1 MDIAVSTQHLT
12 KVYKNKAVVRDAD
25 IQVNRGQVYG
35 LVGRNGAGKT
45 TILRMLCGC
54 ALPDQGTISLFGAV
68 EEKGLLMERR
78 RIGSVLESPS
88 FYPYFT
94 AKQNL
99 EYYRT
104 IRGIP
109 EDQSAEE
116 ALAIVGLTNTG
127 NKKFKNFSMGMKQKL
142 GLALAI
148 MGNPDLLIL
157 DEPTNG
163 LDPMGIVE
171 FRQIVARLNQEKGIT
186 MIISSHILGELS
198 RIATHY
204 GFIENGRII
213 EEVSAEEIHQRC
225 RKSIAFTV
233 DDGAKAA
240 AVLEQSL
247 SIQDYEVLNGNQ
259 LRVYQSIDTPHLIT
273 RALVNADIAVM
284 SVVPQESNLENY
296 YVELVGGGKDA

>member
-1 MDIAVSTQHLT
+1 M
-12 KVYKNKAVVRDAD
+12 
-25 IQVNRGQVYG
+25 
-35 LVGRNGAGKT
+35 
-45 TILRMLCGC
+45 
-54 ALPDQGTISLFGAV
+54 
-68 EEKGLLMERR
+68 
-78 RIGSVLESPS
+78 
-88 FYPYFT
+88 
-94 AKQNL
+94 
-99 EYYRT
+99 
-104 IRGIP
+104 
-109 EDQSAEE
+109 
-116 ALAIVGLTNTG
+116 
-127 NKKFKNFSMGMKQKL
+127 
-142 GLALAI
+142 
-148 MGNPDLLIL
+148 
-157 DEPTNG
+157 
-163 LDPMGIVE
+163 
-171 FRQIVARLNQEKGIT
+171 
-186 MIISSHILGELS
+186 GELS
-198 RIATHY
+198 QIATHY